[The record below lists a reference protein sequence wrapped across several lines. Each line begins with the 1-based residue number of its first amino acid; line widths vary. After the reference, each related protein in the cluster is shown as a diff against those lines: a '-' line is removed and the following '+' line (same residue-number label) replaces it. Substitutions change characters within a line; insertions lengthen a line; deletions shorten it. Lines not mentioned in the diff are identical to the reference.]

1 MALCSLNPCLL
12 AILAAVFG
20 LGLSKGRNS
29 DDLNIIGNFLAAL
42 SGVVLIV
49 QALVGCQDDARQEEQ
64 DTQYKRDLEKQLAEL
79 KKQIEELK
87 NT

>member
-1 MALCSLNPCLL
+1 LSPCLL

-29 DDLNIIGNFLAAL
+29 DELNIIGNFLAAL

-49 QALVGCQDDARQEEQ
+49 QSLAGCQDAQRQDEQ
-64 DTQYKRDLEKQLAEL
+64 DAQYKRDLEKQLTEL
-79 KKQIEELK
+79 RQQIKELK